1 MTLIIG
7 MSKAEGI
14 YMCVDYR
21 VTDGRSGRTLDDAA
35 PKHLQVHYPPLD
47 NGPKALFGYTGVAV
61 LPDGTRTGDWLRETL
76 RGESEV
82 IDASMAFLGER
93 LNRDF
98 ARFRQA
104 LMVNVLV
111 TEPSGRRLFGGFT
124 NLRKSAFGTVVD
136 PEIHYVMQ
144 ELDEPFLFFNG
155 SGAFHIDRESR
166 ALLERQLRVWPNRP
180 QDHMKLL
187 GIINR
192 RVAARERSVSPFSH
206 IAYINGDNRTQ
217 PQSMA
222 SIEHGE
228 TVPTQFPM
236 LLAGIDLS
244 VMMGQT
250 MGRFEALKA
259 DMPPPPEPDV
269 EEVNRQLR
277 RRE

>member
-21 VTDGRSGRTLDDAA
+21 VTDARSGRTLDDAA
-35 PKHLQVHYPPLD
+35 PKHLQVHYPPLE

-93 LNRDF
+93 LKRDF

-104 LMVNVLV
+104 LTVNVLV

-124 NLRKSAFGTVVD
+124 NVRKSAFGTLVD
-136 PEIHYVMQ
+136 GDFHYVMQ
-144 ELDEPFLFFNG
+144 ELDKPFLFFNG
-155 SGAFHIDRESR
+155 SGAFHIDTDSR
-166 ALLERQLRVWPNRP
+166 TLLERQLHIWPNRP

-187 GIINR
+187 GKINR
-192 RVAARERSVSPFSH
+192 RVAARERSVSAFSH
-206 IAYINGDNRTQ
+206 IAYINGDSRTQ

-222 SIEHGE
+222 SVERGE
-228 TVPTQFPM
+228 TVPTQFPL

-244 VMMGQT
+244 VLMGQT
-250 MGRFEALKA
+250 MARLQAMKVDALL
-259 DMPPPPEPDV
+259 PPEPDV
-269 EEVNRQLR
+269 DNMNRQLR